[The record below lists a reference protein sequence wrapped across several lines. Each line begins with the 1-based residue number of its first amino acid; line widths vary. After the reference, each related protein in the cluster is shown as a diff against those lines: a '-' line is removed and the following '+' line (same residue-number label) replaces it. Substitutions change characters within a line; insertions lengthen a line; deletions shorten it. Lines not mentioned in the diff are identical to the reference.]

1 MTRVA
6 TQAVNIAHQLP
17 LFASEMDVADTVRFA
32 SAKAPYHWQDKAVRE
47 IQSAKQDGIDQA
59 WFILNMA
66 STGCGKTTANAKLM
80 QALSPDGKVM
90 RYTLALGLR
99 SLTLQTGSEYRE
111 RMHLTKDELAVIIG
125 SQAIEALYQQEK
137 NENTESEQKSSPCEI
152 GGSGEEELLE
162 DMLSFEDNFTHD
174 QLKYLDI
181 YLDGRKNP
189 QAKKNG
195 AFLFKPVLVATIDQI
210 IRATEVTRGGKGLLP
225 FLRMMSAD
233 LVIDEVDDFS
243 PEDLTAVARLVHL
256 AGVLGR
262 NVILSSATI
271 PPDLAQGMYQAYQ
284 DGLCCYNAFSDQAKS
299 MTAVWVDEFRS
310 ASSAIPLQQPN
321 QYGLAHKN
329 FIEKRVKKLRTQ
341 VVKRKAVVISC
352 QPQATKELS
361 WQSYVE
367 AMKQAVQQLHS
378 NHHVIDEKTGK
389 EVSFG
394 LVRLANINP
403 CVNMT
408 LSLLSADWPDDTA
421 VFLMCYHS
429 RQVLL
434 LRHEQ
439 ETYLDYV
446 LRRKHEKEKRVS
458 FQDTVLRA
466 HLDRNQKQRCIFLV
480 IATPVEEIGRDHDF
494 DWAIVEPS
502 SYRSIIQ
509 LAGRV
514 YRHRPCL
521 QDISA
526 PNIGVMQFNWKGMAN
541 PGQRVVFCR
550 PGFEK
555 NSALSVAEP

>member
-1 MTRVA
+1 MA